1 MTRAQLQRFAPE
13 KHQGDIGGTAA
24 GGLDGEETL
33 AVDNIWGIG
42 AGDEYPG

>member
-1 MTRAQLQRFAPE
+1 V
-13 KHQGDIGGTAA
+13 DIGRTAA